1 MTPEH
6 IDSKLQYLI
15 KVSQSVP
22 KKYYGIFADGNLLT
36 YYGLRVYSKPRCARN
51 ALMRALGIEIPI
63 KWYRPHDY
71 PHKSLVEYV
80 DKLIEDKIIEIK
92 QL

>member
-1 MTPEH
+1 MTTEY
-6 IDSKLQYLI
+6 IDTRLQYLL
-15 KVSQSVP
+15 KVSQSAP
-22 KKYYGIFADGNLLT
+22 RKYYGIFMDGNLLT

-51 ALMRALGIEIPI
+51 ALMRALRINIPL
-63 KWYRPHDY
+63 KWYRSQDY
-71 PHKSLVEYV
+71 AHKSLVEYV